1 MAKLRTRKHR
11 VVLSRSAGGDTG
23 ITILLTFL
31 GAFMLLP
38 MLYAIMQSLKPL
50 DELWRFPPR
59 FYVTKPTLKN
69 FRDLFVLM
77 NTAWV
82 PFSRYLFNTMFTSI
96 VGTTGHLFIASMAA
110 YAMAKIPMPGGR
122 AMFRTVRMSLMFHS
136 TVTAVTSFII
146 MSAFGW
152 IDTYLAIIFP
162 ALVFTLGL
170 YLMKQFMESNVT
182 DSVLESARIDGA
194 SEFRIFWVIAMPMVK
209 PAWLTLIIYCFERLW
224 NAGVS
229 IYIHSEQ
236 LKSFN
241 YAIHQIMAGGI
252 KRAGAAAAATV
263 VMMVVPISVFVFTQS
278 NIIETMGSSGMKD

>member
-96 VGTTGHLFIASMAA
+96 VDHCTLFTPRWPRMPWRKSPCRAA
-110 YAMAKIPMPGGR
+110 ERCSGR
-122 AMFRTVRMSLMFHS
+122 RCRS
-136 TVTAVTSFII
+136 
-146 MSAFGW
+146 
-152 IDTYLAIIFP
+152 
-162 ALVFTLGL
+162 
-170 YLMKQFMESNVT
+170 
-182 DSVLESARIDGA
+182 
-194 SEFRIFWVIAMPMVK
+194 
-209 PAWLTLIIYCFERLW
+209 C
-224 NAGVS
+224 S
-229 IYIHSEQ
+229 I
-236 LKSFN
+236 
-241 YAIHQIMAGGI
+241 
-252 KRAGAAAAATV
+252 RR
-263 VMMVVPISVFVFTQS
+263 
-278 NIIETMGSSGMKD
+278 